1 MFFSLS
7 LFPLVRAGPGGWR
20 GAWRAPAA
28 REGARRCAAALSG
41 YLVSSRSPARLV
53 TLFGRRPAGEV

>member
-1 MFFSLS
+1 
-7 LFPLVRAGPGGWR
+7 LFVVSPDAGRPGRVEGCLA
-20 GAWRAPAA
+20 GAGGAG
-28 REGARRCAAALSG
+28 GARRCAAALSG